1 MSGTGKLPPPP
12 RPTRPGSSGSR
23 SDGSQPRRSLS
34 MRIGTIAGI
43 EIRVHATFL
52 LLVALVALAAN
63 EKEGPTM
70 ASSMSWLVA
79 LFACVVAH
87 ELGHSLVARGS
98 GIETVEIELLPIG
111 GISKL
116 ARRPDDPRIE
126 LRIAIA
132 GPIVSVALGM
142 AFALAAVAARVQM
155 WPPALYGG
163 GFLARLAW
171 VNVLLAAFNLLPAL
185 PLDGGRV
192 LRGLLEQRTDR
203 ERATRLAALVAR
215 LVAIAMIGVGFLLN
229 VWLVLIGAF
238 VYVASSAEAKAAM
251 IHERVKDRHVS
262 DVMIREPIC
271 VPPDEPLA
279 QLLGVMSTTAQRDF
293 PVVAAD
299 GAYLGLVRAS
309 VLLHAAPDARVRS
322 VADSIPPLAPD
333 DLLETSGLLDG
344 TLSAAAVV
352 SEGRVVGLVRAADA
366 ELLTR

>member
-1 MSGTGKLPPPP
+1 MSATSKLPPPP
-12 RPTRPGSSGSR
+12 RSTGPGSTGSR
-23 SDGSQPRRSLS
+23 LTGSQPRRSLS
-34 MRIGTIAGI
+34 LRVGTIAGI
-43 EIRVHATFL
+43 EIRIHATFL
-52 LLVALVALAAN
+52 LLVALVALAAT
-63 EKEGPTM
+63 ETEGPTL
-70 ASSMSWLVA
+70 ASSMGWLVA
-79 LFACVVAH
+79 VFACVVAH
-87 ELGHSLVARGS
+87 ELGHSLVARRS

-116 ARRPDDPRIE
+116 ARSPEDPRVE

-142 AFALAAVAARVQM
+142 VFALAAVAAGVEM
-155 WPPALYGG
+155 WPPTLYGG
-163 GFLARLAW
+163 GFIARLAW
-171 VNVLLAAFNLLPAL
+171 VNLVLAAFNLLPAL

-192 LRGLLEQRTDR
+192 LRAMLEQHTDR
-203 ERATRLAALVAR
+203 ERATRLAARVAR
-215 LVAIAMIGVGFLLN
+215 VVAIAMIAVGFLLN

-238 VYVASSAEAKAAM
+238 VYFASSAEEKAAR

-271 VPPDEPLA
+271 VPPDETVA

-299 GAYLGLVRAS
+299 GAYLGLVKAR

-344 TLSAAAVV
+344 ELSAAVV
-352 SEGRVVGLVRAADA
+352 VTDGRVVGLVRAADA
-366 ELLTR
+366 EFLTH

>member
-1 MSGTGKLPPPP
+1 MP
-12 RPTRPGSSGSR
+12 
-23 SDGSQPRRSLS
+23 
-34 MRIGTIAGI
+34 IGTIAGI
-43 EIRVHATFL
+43 QIRVHASFL
-52 LLVALVALAAN
+52 LLVALVALVAT
-63 EKEGPTM
+63 EKEGPTL

-87 ELGHSLVARGS
+87 ELGHSLVAQRS
-98 GIETVEIELLPIG
+98 GIETTEIELLPIG

-116 ARRPDDPRIE
+116 TRVPDDPRIE

-132 GPIVSVALGM
+132 GPMVSVALGTV
-142 AFALAAVAARVQM
+142 FALAAVAAGVEM
-155 WPPALYGG
+155 WPPTLYGG

-171 VNVLLAAFNLLPAL
+171 VNVLLGAFNLLPAL

-192 LRGLLEQRTDR
+192 LSAMLEQHTDR
-203 ERATRLAALVAR
+203 ERATRLSARVAR
-215 LVAIAMIGVGFLLN
+215 VVAMAMIVAGFLLN

-238 VYVASSAEAKAAM
+238 VYFASSAEEKAARV
-251 IHERVKDRHVS
+251 HERVKDRHVS
-262 DVMIREPIC
+262 DVMIPDPIC
-271 VPPDEPLA
+271 APPDETVA

-299 GAYLGLVRAS
+299 GAYLGLVRAR

-344 TLSAAAVV
+344 ELSVAAVV
-352 SEGRVVGLVRAADA
+352 TDGRVVGIVRAADA

>member
-1 MSGTGKLPPPP
+1 
-12 RPTRPGSSGSR
+12 
-23 SDGSQPRRSLS
+23 
-34 MRIGTIAGI
+34 MRIGRIAGI
-43 EIRVHATFL
+43 EIRIHASFL
-52 LLVALVALAAN
+52 FLVALVALAAT
-63 EKEGPTM
+63 EKEGPTL

-87 ELGHSLVARGS
+87 ELGHSLVARRN

-116 ARRPDDPRIE
+116 TRIPEDPGVE
-126 LRIAIA
+126 LRVAIA
-132 GPIVSVALGM
+132 GPIVSVALGVV
-142 AFALAAVAARVQM
+142 FALAAVAARVEM
-155 WPPALYGG
+155 WPPTLYGG

-192 LRGLLEQRTDR
+192 LRAMLEQHTDR
-203 ERATRLAALVAR
+203 ERATRLAARVAR
-215 LVAIAMIGVGFLLN
+215 VVAIAMIAVGFLLN
-229 VWLVLIGAF
+229 VWMVLIGAF
-238 VYVASSAEAKAAM
+238 VYFASSAEEKAAR

-262 DVMIREPIC
+262 DVMVRDPIC
-271 VPPDEPLA
+271 APPDETVA
-279 QLLGVMSTTAQRDF
+279 QLLDVMSTTAQRDF

-299 GAYLGLVRAS
+299 GAYLGLVRAR

-344 TLSAAAVV
+344 ELSAAAVV
-352 SEGRVVGLVRAADA
+352 TDGRVVGLVRAADA
-366 ELLTR
+366 ESSRSDFFGCCSPQHEHGG